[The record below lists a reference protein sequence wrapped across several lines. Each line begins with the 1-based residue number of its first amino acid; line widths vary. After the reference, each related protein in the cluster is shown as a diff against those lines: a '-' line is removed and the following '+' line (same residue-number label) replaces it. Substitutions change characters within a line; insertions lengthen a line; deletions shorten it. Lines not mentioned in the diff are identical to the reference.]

1 MPHCFFIRFTLVGLA
16 MFPVMVLMGC
26 SNQGAFAAV
35 DYAQC
40 QKLGFNPGTQYYDMC
55 LSEVQQQRTTT
66 LAQRQNRL
74 LAVPKKAANSTI
86 RLPVRLRSQTRR

>member
-66 LAQRQNRL
+66 LA
-74 LAVPKKAANSTI
+74 AAPEQTSGG
-86 RLPVRLRSQTRR
+86 SQEGS